1 MSGAVA
7 GHVEQIFLTSMQDI
21 ASEEYAPALFWAGRY
36 ESLTDEDERD
46 YILDCFEPS
55 QELTNLLFE
64 AQEAYIM
71 SDRRTGYVKMA
82 ETRNLYKEAMVNCP
96 RVWNMMNEILKQAD
110 GMMSSSKWS
119 TM

>member
-21 ASEEYAPALFWAGRY
+21 AAEEYAPALFWAGRY
-36 ESLTDEDERD
+36 ESLTDEDEKD
-46 YILDCFEPS
+46 YILDCFIPG
-55 QELTNLLFE
+55 QELTDLLFE

-71 SDRRTGYVKMA
+71 KDRRTGYVKMA
-82 ETRNLYKEAMVNCP
+82 ETRNLYKDAMVNCP

-110 GMMSSSKWS
+110 GMMSSAKWS